1 MAGYAGLISHH
12 CQHSISMSILSTLA
26 RIFQRPAYTSEIT
39 KAIETMKEQQPRL
52 EQQQLAGR
60 ARLWDV
66 QVNTRLNRQ
75 QEKARVQQGA
85 YVYQTQSDYD
95 APTATGELP

>member
-1 MAGYAGLISHH
+1 
-12 CQHSISMSILSTLA
+12 MSILSTLA

-39 KAIETMKEQQPRL
+39 DVINDMKAQNPQL
-52 EQQQLAGR
+52 ESKQFAGR

-66 QVNTRLNRQ
+66 LVDRKKQ
-75 QEKARVQQGA
+75 QELRKARVKQGA

-95 APTATGELP
+95 APDGSTELP

>member
-1 MAGYAGLISHH
+1 
-12 CQHSISMSILSTLA
+12 MSILSTLA

-39 KAIETMKEQQPRL
+39 EAIESMKEQHPRL

-66 QVNTRLNRQ
+66 QPDRKLNRQ
-75 QEKARVQQGA
+75 QEKARVQQNA

-95 APTATGELP
+95 TPPAALELP